1 MYSLSRA
8 ALLLPVLLAACGDK
22 DEDTAAD
29 CTVSVA
35 SAGVDAAG
43 MLGGAITLDGSGSTV
58 CAAYRDAG
66 SASYDW
72 SFERVPVESRLTDSA
87 FSASGGPDA
96 VSTTFT
102 PDAVGEYVV
111 SLTISDP
118 SGTSATDL
126 VVISIESG
134 NAAPVA
140 DCGEDV
146 RARLGERVELDGS
159 ASSDPEGQAL
169 RYSWSLAVAPDCSA
183 LETTDV
189 YNAETATPSFAADC
203 GGLYLMSLV
212 VTDGAN
218 WSSPDYCS
226 VDVADG
232 NRLPEADA
240 GESGELPFCGDNP
253 LQLNAWGSY
262 DLDGDPI
269 TYQWTVVGVP
279 TGSLVSEASFSD
291 TTSPEPLVTWDLPGT
306 YSFELQVHD
315 GTIWSAP
322 DIVTYIIADE
332 ATNTTPV
339 ANAGSDQRL
348 EAVGDCASS
357 SYVWTCGD
365 CPEASTLLDGGATY
379 DPDGDPL
386 IYQWTADL
394 DSVSFSNDHSA
405 VTDIVF
411 PSQPSEFGV
420 AHTIEAEATLTAR
433 DCIEADADTI
443 TVTYTC
449 TGEYLG
455 E

>member
-1 MYSLSRA
+1 MQTLSRA

-22 DEDTAAD
+22 DEDTAAE
-29 CTVSVA
+29 CTVSTA

-43 MLGGAITLDGSGSTV
+43 ILGGAITLDGSASTV

-66 SASYDW
+66 SASYEW
-72 SFERVPVESRLTDSA
+72 TFERVPVESRLTDAA
-87 FSASGGPDA
+87 FSADGGPDA
-96 VSTTFT
+96 VTTSFT
-102 PDAVGEYVV
+102 PDVVGEYVV
-111 SLTISDP
+111 GLTITDP
-118 SGTSATDL
+118 SGTSAADL
-126 VVISIESG
+126 VVISVESG

-140 DCGEDV
+140 DCGENLG
-146 RARLGERVELDGS
+146 ARVEERVELDGS
-159 ASSDPEGQAL
+159 ASSDPEGSPL
-169 RYSWSLAVAPDCSA
+169 SYSWSLAVAPDCSE

-212 VTDGAN
+212 VSDGAN
-218 WSSPDYCS
+218 WSAPDYCS
-226 VDVADG
+226 VNVADG

-240 GESGELPFCGDNP
+240 GESVELPFCTDNP
-253 LQLNAWGSY
+253 LQLNGWGSY
-262 DLDGDPI
+262 DLDGDAI
-269 TYQWTVVGVP
+269 TYQWSVVGVP
-279 TGSLVSEASFSD
+279 AGSTVSEASFND
-291 TTSPEPLVTWDLPGT
+291 TTSAEPLVTWDLAGT
-306 YSFELQVHD
+306 YTFELQVHD

-322 DIVTYIIADE
+322 DVVTLVIADE
-332 ATNTTPV
+332 STNTTPV

-386 IYQWTADL
+386 TYQWTADL
-394 DSVSFSNDHSA
+394 ASVSFSNDHSA

-411 PSQPSEFGV
+411 PAQPSEFGV
-420 AHTIEAEATLTAR
+420 ANTIEAQATLTAR
-433 DCIEADADTI
+433 DCVDADADTI